1 MEKLEKNIGTAYT
14 GAKSKKKRTIAIAA
28 SLLTGALFWNLPT
41 LARLSHGI
49 SGGRGPEADKINFD
63 SWCPIPEVTSG
74 VDDGLDSSSKFLEH
88 DYILKQV
95 ERMQA
100 AVQVPTES
108 FDDNGDV
115 DVDPRWAPFDDLH
128 SALKELFPLVHEKM
142 KLDRVNKYGL
152 IYTLPGSSKD
162 LKPVLFA
169 AHQDVVPATSI
180 DKWTHPPFEG
190 HYDGTFLW
198 GRGAVDCKNNLI
210 GLYSVMEDLL
220 SQNFTPKRTII
231 FAFGFDEETGGKRGA
246 KMLGT
251 ELERQWGQDNIAMIL
266 DEGGMGLDIMGDYVY
281 AMPGVAEKGYIDI
294 FLNLDV
300 EGGHSSKPPPHT
312 GIGIMSEL
320 LVELE
325 AHPYKPRLSRENP
338 FRNLL
343 ECQVK
348 YSPNHVEPWL
358 AHALT
363 TGENEDIL
371 GERLAESRPDDVF
384 IFQTSQA
391 ADIISGGKKVNALPE
406 SVHAEVN
413 YRVSAHD
420 APLENIKEKA
430 VGLLRPIA
438 QKHGLSLNAFGT
450 IEEPAV
456 KKIGKLTFDLDQPLE
471 PAPISSTS
479 LDNPVWSLFSG
490 TIRQVFENIPSLQGK
505 TVVPVGDYMTGNTD
519 TQHYWNLTRNIYRY
533 GPGREGTRL
542 NFHTVDER
550 IEMLSHVEAMVF
562 YYDLIRNFDKATN
575 L

>member
-1 MEKLEKNIGTAYT
+1 MEKTAIQT
-14 GAKSKKKRTIAIAA
+14 GAVHARTKSTKKLNIAVAA
-28 SLLTGALFWNLPT
+28 SLLTGALFWNLPSLT
-41 LARLSHGI
+41 RLPHGI
-49 SGGRGPEADKINFD
+49 SGGSGPKVNKINFD
-63 SWCPIPEVTSG
+63 SWCQIPEAASSI
-74 VDDGLDSSSKFLEH
+74 DDGLDSSSKFLEQ
-88 DYILKQV
+88 DYIHKQV
-95 ERMQA
+95 ERMAA
-100 AVQVPTES
+100 AVKVPTES
-108 FDDNGDV
+108 FDDNDDV

-128 SALKELFPLVHEKM
+128 ATLQELFPLVHGKM
-142 KLDRVNKYGL
+142 KLDKVNKYGL
-152 IYTLPGSSKD
+152 IYTLTGSSKE

-169 AHQDVVPATSI
+169 AHQDVVPATSVE
-180 DKWTHPPFEG
+180 KWTHPPFEG
-190 HYDGTFLW
+190 HYDGMYLW
-198 GRGAVDCKNNLI
+198 GRGSVDCKNNLI

-220 SQNFTPKRTII
+220 SQNFTPKRTIV

-246 KMLGT
+246 KTLGV
-251 ELERQWGQDNIAMIL
+251 ELEKQWGQDNIAMIL
-266 DEGGMGLDIMGDYVY
+266 DEGGMGLDILGDYVY

-294 FLNLDV
+294 LLNLDV
-300 EGGHSSKPPPHT
+300 DGGHSSRPPPHT

-325 AHPYKPRLSRENP
+325 AHPYTPRLTHDNP

-343 ECQVK
+343 ECQAK
-348 YSPNHVEPWL
+348 YSPEQVEPWL
-358 AHALT
+358 AHALAA
-363 TGENEDIL
+363 NEDEGVL
-371 GERLAESRPDDVF
+371 GARLAETRGDDRF

-391 ADIISGGKKVNALPE
+391 ADVIWGGKKVNALPE

-438 QKHGLSLNAFGT
+438 QKHGLSLNVFGT
-450 IEEPAV
+450 IEEPTV
-456 KKIGKLTFDLDQPLE
+456 QSIGKLTFDLDQPLE

-479 LDNPVWSLFSG
+479 LDNPVWKLFSG

-505 TVVPVGDYMTGNTD
+505 TVVPVGDIMTGNTD

-542 NFHTVDER
+542 NAHTVDER

-562 YYDLIRNFDKATN
+562 YYDLIRNFDQATD